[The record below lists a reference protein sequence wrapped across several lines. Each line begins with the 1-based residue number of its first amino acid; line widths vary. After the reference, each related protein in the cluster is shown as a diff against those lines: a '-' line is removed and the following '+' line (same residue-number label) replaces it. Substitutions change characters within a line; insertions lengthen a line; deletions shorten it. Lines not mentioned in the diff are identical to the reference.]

1 MCKIKPDGGTFMSL
15 PTIPNITPKISLN
28 RCETINMLLSSI
40 ALEEIGLSHILN
52 AEGEKLQ
59 CFLET
64 DPCELNDYLKIND
77 SINKTLR
84 TIVKSQILLQ
94 FKLEDIISLS
104 EDSCCNHCGDHKKEK
119 SCDCC
124 EEHTHKK
131 EELFVFCQTCKKKNP
146 CTCGQKNA
154 KRTIR

>member
-1 MCKIKPDGGTFMSL
+1 MSL
-15 PTIPNITPKISLN
+15 PTIPNITPKVSLN

-64 DPCELNDYLKIND
+64 DPYELKDYLKIND

-84 TIVKSQILLQ
+84 TVVKSQILLQ
-94 FKLEDIISLS
+94 FKLEDIVSLS
-104 EDSCCNHCGDHKKEK
+104 EDSGCNHCAAHKKEK
-119 SCDCC
+119 SCDSCK
-124 EEHTHKK
+124 HTHKK
-131 EELFVFCQTCKKKNP
+131 EELFVFCETCKKKNP
-146 CTCGQKNA
+146 CNCGPKKQKGHLD
-154 KRTIR
+154 RL